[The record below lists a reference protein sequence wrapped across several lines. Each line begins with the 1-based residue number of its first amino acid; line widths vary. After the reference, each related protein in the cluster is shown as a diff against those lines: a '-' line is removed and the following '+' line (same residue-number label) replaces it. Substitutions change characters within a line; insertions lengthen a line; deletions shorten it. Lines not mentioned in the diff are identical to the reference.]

1 MATKVRLCSRV
12 EHLDNLY
19 FNIYRYMKIILK
31 LILPILIGILIT
43 SCSFLVKDQDKKEE
57 LGNTESLENTG
68 QQRSET
74 DQLSDSPRHHEWV
87 TLSHGDREFQ
97 AFVVYPESKEKTKS
111 VIVIHEN
118 RGLNDWAR
126 LFADKLAAEGY
137 LVIAPDHISNTVPG
151 KKRTSDF
158 ENPDAARDAIYDLE
172 PSQVTADLD
181 AAYNYI
187 KNDASSTGEVAVVG
201 FCWGGSQTFR
211 YATKNQEIS
220 SAHVFYGTAPDD
232 AEALAQIEAPVFG
245 YYGGDDA
252 RVNSTI
258 DQTKVYMRAANNTY
272 EPVIYEGAGHAFMR
286 SGHQPDGGEANKKAH
301 DAAWERL
308 LNLLE

>member
-1 MATKVRLCSRV
+1 
-12 EHLDNLY
+12 
-19 FNIYRYMKIILK
+19 MKKYGRII
-31 LILPILIGILIT
+31 IGFLIGSLII
-43 SCSFLVKDQDKKEE
+43 SCSFLAKDKEE
-57 LGNTESLENTG
+57 ENGLSNTKNSENPEP
-68 QQRSET
+68 QRSET

-187 KNDASSTGEVAVVG
+187 RNDASSTGEIAVVG

-211 YATKNQEIS
+211 YATDNQEIS

-232 AEALAQIEAPVFG
+232 AEALAKIEAPVYG

-252 RVNSTI
+252 RVNATI
-258 DQTKVYMRAANNTY
+258 DQTKEYMRAANNTY

-308 LNLLE
+308 LNLLD